1 MQGRGSEFPSQGL
14 TQVARRKQ
22 CFSGWQQSTGRDEQ
36 KLPDFFLQDE
46 LPALLG
52 VAGAFVL
59 HGLGRGTF
67 LGKGSQSSP
76 SVAPQ
81 KCSCYYQ
88 DGRSSFSCI
97 PVRPGMERASWG
109 YQEWGAGTSTAG
121 KTCLE
126 VESFPGP
133 SLGITHLYLGPSAC
147 PSYRVSPR
155 QSGKLWQVTSL
166 YFGSWQDFN
175 VNWRDYRVKNWS
187 CNKLKVEKYTVC
199 RYKGLLN

>member
-1 MQGRGSEFPSQGL
+1 MQGRGSGFPFQGL

-97 PVRPGMERASWG
+97 PVRPAWRGLHGGTRSEEQEPAQQARPAWRWKAFLAHPLASHTCIWG
-109 YQEWGAGTSTAG
+109 PQLVPHT
-121 KTCLE
+121 
-126 VESFPGP
+126 ES
-133 SLGITHLYLGPSAC
+133 H
-147 PSYRVSPR
+147 
-155 QSGKLWQVTSL
+155 
-166 YFGSWQDFN
+166 QD
-175 VNWRDYRVKNWS
+175 
-187 CNKLKVEKYTVC
+187 KVENFDK
-199 RYKGLLN
+199 